1 MRPYIQFISLVFS
14 VFLISCNGED
24 ATIESYSKLSC
35 KIDGIPYAEVV
46 TSNANKLSYSAEWHK
61 FDLPNESSA
70 FKINSLISGTNE
82 YEFAENI
89 YITLDANTI
98 EINKEYTIEF
108 LNTFPAGTFCHFAG
122 TTFDSRDASE
132 GKLIITQFDGTMMSG
147 NFSLK
152 LFSGFSSYPM
162 VSITEGV
169 FKDIPKR
176 N

>member
-1 MRPYIQFISLVFS
+1 M
-14 VFLISCNGED
+14 ISCSGDDVTPKN
-24 ATIESYSKLSC
+24 YSKLNC
-35 KIDGIPYAEVV
+35 KIDGIPYHEVLTTTPNSL
-46 TSNANKLSYSAEWHK
+46 TSTAEWHK
-61 FDLPNESSA
+61 FELPNGSA
-70 FKINSLISGTNE
+70 AYKINSQISGTNE

-89 YITLDANTI
+89 YITLDANPI

-132 GKLIITQFDGTMMSG
+132 GTLIITRFDRTTMSG
-147 NFSLK
+147 YFSLK

-162 VSITEGV
+162 VSITEGE

-176 N
+176 E